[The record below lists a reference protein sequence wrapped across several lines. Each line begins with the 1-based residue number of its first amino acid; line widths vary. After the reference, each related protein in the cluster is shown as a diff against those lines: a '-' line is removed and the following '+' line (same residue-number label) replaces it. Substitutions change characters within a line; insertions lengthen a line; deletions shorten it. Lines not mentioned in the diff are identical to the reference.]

1 MKFTVQKNDI
11 VDVLSNIQGLTGRK
25 SNLAITG
32 NILLNA
38 TKDGITIA
46 ATDLE
51 TGFEGSYPASVE
63 SEGKV
68 AINARK
74 FYEIIREFPSKEI
87 LVSEIENRWVQIG
100 NENIE
105 YNIVGMNPE
114 DFPEIPQLEGVDFF
128 EMKSEPLKRM
138 IDQTTTIGSSDDK
151 RAHIVGVYMEK
162 IETDDEL
169 MIRIV
174 STDGSRLTKVDIPFD
189 KDKQINFNGGII
201 VPKKGLN
208 EVGKFLESENPV
220 QLGCKANHF
229 IVKKSSETIII
240 RLLEGEFP
248 EYKEIIQK
256 LKANV
261 ITLDR
266 QLFLMMLKR
275 MSILA
280 SESYKGV
287 IFNLSDDK
295 MLISSTNP
303 DIGESKEEM
312 VIGFKGDPIEVSFNA
327 RYFIESLNVMDDEKI
342 YLNIVN
348 EEKPCLIEG
357 ETDKN
362 YLSVIMPM
370 RI

>member
-1 MKFTVQKNDI
+1 MKFTVKKNDI

-51 TGFEGSYPASVE
+51 TGFEGSYPAAVE

-74 FYEIIREFPSKEI
+74 LYEIIREFPSDEI
-87 LVSEIENRWVQIG
+87 LVSEIENRWIQIG

-128 EMKSEPLKRM
+128 EMKSEPFKRM
-138 IDQTTTIGSSDDK
+138 IDQTTIIGSSDDK
-151 RAHIVGVYMEK
+151 RAHVVGVYMEK

-169 MIRIV
+169 MIRMV
-174 STDGSRLTKVDIPFD
+174 STDGSRLTKVDFPFD

-201 VPKKGLN
+201 VPKKGLS
-208 EVGKFLESENPV
+208 EVGKFLDSENPV
-220 QLGCKANHF
+220 QLGCKSNHF

-248 EYKEIIQK
+248 EYKDIIQK
-256 LKANV
+256 LKGNI

-287 IFNLSDDK
+287 IFNFSDDK
-295 MLISSTNP
+295 MSAPSGGFFLDNSGATSIAVDQLEPTVYFMLDTRITFEEGSISETG
-303 DIGESKEEM
+303 IR
-312 VIGFKGDPIEVSFNA
+312 I
-327 RYFIESLNVMDDEKI
+327 YFVLVFLVEK
-342 YLNIVN
+342 
-348 EEKPCLIEG
+348 
-357 ETDKN
+357 
-362 YLSVIMPM
+362 
-370 RI
+370 

>member
-74 FYEIIREFPSKEI
+74 FYEIIREFPSNEI
-87 LVSEIENRWVQIG
+87 LVNETENRWIRIG
-100 NENIE
+100 SENIE

-128 EMKSEPLKRM
+128 EIKSEPFKRM
-138 IDQTTTIGSSDDK
+138 IDQTTIIGSSDDK
-151 RAHIVGVYMEK
+151 RAHIVGVYMDK

-169 MIRIV
+169 IMRIV

-189 KDKQINFNGGII
+189 KDKKINFNGGII

-256 LKANV
+256 LKANI

-295 MLISSTNP
+295 MMISSTNP

-312 VIGFKGDPIEVSFNA
+312 IIGFKGDPIEVAFNA

>member
-1 MKFTVQKNDI
+1 M
-11 VDVLSNIQGLTGRK
+11 
-25 SNLAITG
+25 
-32 NILLNA
+32 
-38 TKDGITIA
+38 
-46 ATDLE
+46 
-51 TGFEGSYPASVE
+51 
-63 SEGKV
+63 
-68 AINARK
+68 
-74 FYEIIREFPSKEI
+74 
-87 LVSEIENRWVQIG
+87 IE
-100 NENIE
+100 
-105 YNIVGMNPE
+105 
-114 DFPEIPQLEGVDFF
+114 
-128 EMKSEPLKRM
+128 
-138 IDQTTTIGSSDDK
+138 QTTIVGSSDDK
-151 RAHIVGVYMEK
+151 RAHITGVYLEK
-162 IETDDEL
+162 IETDDDL
-169 MIRIV
+169 VIRMV
-174 STDGSRLTKVDIPFD
+174 STDGSRLTKVDVPLD
-189 KDKQINFNGGII
+189 KDKEIQFEGGII

-208 EVGKFLESENPV
+208 EVAKFLASDDPV
-220 QLGCKANHF
+220 EIGCKANHF

-240 RLLEGEFP
+240 RLLEGDFP

-256 LKANV
+256 LKGNV

-312 VIGFKGDPIEVSFNA
+312 IIGFKGEPIEVAFNA
-327 RYFIESLNVMDDEKI
+327 RYFIESLNVMYDQKI
-342 YLNIVN
+342 FLNIVN

>member
-11 VDVLSNIQGLTGRK
+11 VDVLANVQGLTGRK

-32 NILLNA
+32 NILLSA

-51 TGFEGSYPASVE
+51 TGFEGSYPADVE
-63 SEGKV
+63 SEGKI

-74 FYEIIREFPSKEI
+74 FYEIIREFPSNKI
-87 LVSEIENRWVQIG
+87 MVNEIENRWIEIG
-100 NENIE
+100 HENIE
-105 YNIVGMNPE
+105 YHIVGMNPD
-114 DFPEIPQLEGVDFF
+114 DFPEIPKLEGVDFF
-128 EMKSEPLKRM
+128 DVKPGPLKKM
-138 IDQTTTIGSSDDK
+138 IEQTTIIGSSDDK
-151 RAHIVGVYMEK
+151 RAHIIGVYMEK
-162 IETDDEL
+162 IETDNEL
-169 MIRIV
+169 LIRMV
-174 STDGSRLTKVDIPFD
+174 STDGSRLTKVDMPFD
-189 KDKQINFNGGII
+189 KDTKISLNGGII
-201 VPKKGLN
+201 IPKKGLN
-208 EVGKFLESENPV
+208 EIGKFLDSDNLV

-229 IVKKSSETIII
+229 IAKKSSEIIII

-248 EYKEIIQK
+248 EYKDIIRK
-256 LKANV
+256 LDAKV

-287 IFNLSDDK
+287 IFNLSEDK

-312 VIGFKGDPIEVSFNA
+312 AIEFKGDPVEVAFNA
-327 RYFIESLNVMDDEKI
+327 RYFIESLNVMDDEKVYI
-342 YLNIVN
+342 NIIN

-370 RI
+370 KI

>member
-1 MKFTVQKNDI
+1 MKLTVQKNNI
-11 VDVLSNIQGLTGRK
+11 IDVLSNVQGLTGRK

-32 NILLNA
+32 NVLLNA

-63 SEGKV
+63 SEGKI

-74 FYEIIREFPSKEI
+74 FFEIIREFPSDDI
-87 LVSEIENRWVQIG
+87 LVSETENRWIQIG
-100 NENIE
+100 KDNIE
-105 YNIVGMNPE
+105 YHIVGMNPE

-128 EMKSEPLKRM
+128 EIDSEPLKKM
-138 IDQTTTIGSSDDK
+138 IDQTTIIGGSDDK
-151 RAHIVGVYMEK
+151 RAHVIGVYIEK
-162 IETDDEL
+162 IETDDGV
-169 MIRIV
+169 MIRMV
-174 STDGSRLTKVDIPFD
+174 STDGSRLTKVDFPFD
-189 KDKQINFNGGII
+189 KDKQINFTGGII

-208 EVGKFLESENPV
+208 EVGKFLDSGNPV

-248 EYKEIIQK
+248 EYKEIIKK
-256 LKANV
+256 LDANI

-287 IFNLSDDK
+287 IFNFSDDK

-312 VIGFKGDPIEVSFNA
+312 VIGFKGDPIEVAFNS
-327 RYFIESLNVMDDEKI
+327 RYFIETLNVMDEEKI
-342 YLNIVN
+342 HLNIVN

-362 YLSVIMPM
+362 FLSVIMPM
-370 RI
+370 KI

>member
-1 MKFTVQKNDI
+1 MKFTVKKNDI

-51 TGFEGSYPASVE
+51 TGFEGSYPAAVE

-74 FYEIIREFPSKEI
+74 LYEIIREFPSDEL
-87 LVSEIENRWVQIG
+87 LVSEIENRWIQIG

-105 YNIVGMNPE
+105 YHIVGMNPE

-128 EMKSEPLKRM
+128 EMKSEPFKRM
-138 IDQTTTIGSSDDK
+138 IDQTTIIGSSDDK
-151 RAHIVGVYMEK
+151 RAHVVGVYMEK

-169 MIRIV
+169 IIRMV
-174 STDGSRLTKVDIPFD
+174 STDGSRLTKVDFPFD

-201 VPKKGLN
+201 VPKKGLS
-208 EVGKFLESENPV
+208 EVGKFLDSENPV
-220 QLGCKANHF
+220 QLGCKSNHF

-248 EYKEIIQK
+248 EYKDIIQK
-256 LKANV
+256 LKGNV
-261 ITLDR
+261 INLDR

-312 VIGFKGDPIEVSFNA
+312 VIGFKGDPIEVSYNA